1 MISPIYQSGKKVYGV
16 NNYVI
21 DTVDDVANLPVYCA
35 MGSTARVIST
45 GDCYII
51 NSDKQWVK
59 QSSGSGGSSSSSD
72 DGDIVVIDATGGDD
86 TQDNITIL

>member
-21 DTVDDVANLPVYCA
+21 DAVADVENLPTYCA
-35 MGSTARVIST
+35 MGSTAKVISN
-45 GDCYII
+45 GDTYIF
-51 NSDKQWVK
+51 NSEKKWVK

-72 DGDIVVIDATGGDD
+72 DGDIVVIDAADND
-86 TQDNITIL
+86 STQDNITIL